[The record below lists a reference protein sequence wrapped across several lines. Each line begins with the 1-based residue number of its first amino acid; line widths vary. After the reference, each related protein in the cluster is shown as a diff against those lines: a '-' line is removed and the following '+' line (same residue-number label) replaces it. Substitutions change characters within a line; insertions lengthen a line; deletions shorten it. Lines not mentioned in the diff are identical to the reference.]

1 MLNYVNLVL
10 SPNAKVQTQFSK
22 ELERKLERDGNSQG
36 YYFVTDDNKFMVK
49 MISKAEKDCL
59 VEKLKSLY
67 DHLKYDN
74 TQSIV
79 QKCYG
84 LYELS

>member
-1 MLNYVNLVL
+1 
-10 SPNAKVQTQFSK
+10 
-22 ELERKLERDGNSQG
+22 
-36 YYFVTDDNKFMVK
+36 

-79 QKCYG
+79 QRYYG